1 MPLPSDRLATAEQL
15 GAQAH
20 AWLTDGQLELAST
33 YRDMAALPLV

>member
-20 AWLTDGQLELAST
+20 AWLTDGQLELAGT
-33 YRDMAALPLV
+33 YRDMVALPLV